1 MKKILI
7 LLLVT
12 AVLAACKNNSANKAA
27 QEAADQPPKAMETK
41 AAAAT
46 DYSVEMVSNKK
57 DPICGMPVT
66 AGISDTALYGGKS
79 YGFCSP
85 ECKDEF
91 KKTPLAYMKEM
102 E

>member
-1 MKKILI
+1 MKYPLFITLGF
-7 LLLVT
+7 LVFT
-12 AVLAACKNNSANKAA
+12 ACNNQAKKAETENIA
-27 QEAADQPPKAMETK
+27 PARETMETK

-46 DYSVEMVSNKK
+46 EYSAVMVSNKK

-66 AGISDTALYGGKS
+66 AGISDTARYEGKS
-79 YGFCSP
+79 YGFCSS

-91 KKTPLAYMKEM
+91 KKTPLAFMKEM

>member
-1 MKKILI
+1 MKYFPVAILGA
-7 LLLVT
+7 LLFT
-12 AVLAACKNNSANKAA
+12 ACNNQAKKAEPENPA
-27 QEAADQPPKAMETK
+27 PAKETMETK

-46 DYSVEMVSNKK
+46 EYTPAMVSNKK

-66 AGISDTALYGGKS
+66 AGISDTALYEGKT
-79 YGFCSP
+79 YGFCSS

-91 KKTPLAYMKEM
+91 KKTPLAFMKEM

>member
-1 MKKILI
+1 MKYFPIVILGAF
-7 LLLVT
+7 LFT
-12 AVLAACKNNSANKAA
+12 ACNNPAKKVETESPAPAK
-27 QEAADQPPKAMETK
+27 EKMETK
-41 AAAAT
+41 PATEYTAA
-46 DYSVEMVSNKK
+46 MVSNKK

-66 AGISDTALYGGKS
+66 AGISDTTHYENKA
-79 YGFCSP
+79 YGFCSA